1 MSFYFNYF
9 SLTSFDIK
17 QVFLT
22 TDKELK
28 IKKMK
33 GHTLSEK
40 YNKTKLNNVKKEE
53 RF

>member
-1 MSFYFNYF
+1 MELVLEENRAFKGK
-9 SLTSFDIK
+9 L
-17 QVFLT
+17 FLT
-22 TDKELK
+22 TYRELK